1 MKKKS
6 LTLLASCILVMANA
20 FSQEEKSITDSAKR
34 AYNYFVKIETMSNEK
49 IDAALSRFSDDSVFI
64 IPVEKKHIFI
74 SGTTF
79 KIIRN
84 EEESGIAAES
94 IKLIHIKKDR
104 NIIYADS
111 LKKRKSKA
119 IVRSIAFSALA
130 AAFSGAITP
139 AVAVPSGIGLEGLA
153 ALNTVAIVIVSAAV
167 VGGTLAVT
175 TTGNK
180 FKLNGDKE
188 KYKEMLLDIT
198 NVKKIHV
205 ENNTENTNK
214 PEN

>member
-6 LTLLASCILVMANA
+6 LTLLASSILVMANA
-20 FSQEEKSITDSAKR
+20 FSQEEKSITDSTKR

-104 NIIYADS
+104 NIIYAYS

-119 IVRSIAFSALA
+119 IVRSIAFSVLA

-153 ALNTVAIVIVSAAV
+153 AINTAAIAIGSAVV

-205 ENNTENTNK
+205 ENDIENINK